1 MAHHALSTPLPAR
14 VGYNAALSPHTGNR
28 AMKSIIASTFVA
40 ALAFASVPATAET
53 STAGDASQPSCAIA
67 TVTGVGGSAQS
78 LREYL
83 ATAEKYRYL
92 ADHPFD
98 CKVSEDSRTS
108 GCTGVTY
115 LRHERVSVYDDSDD
129 QTMVVVAR
137 VELDRGTYPAI
148 ISVPRKDVQCVK

>member
-1 MAHHALSTPLPAR
+1 
-14 VGYNAALSPHTGNR
+14 
-28 AMKSIIASTFVA
+28 MKSIIASTSFVA

-53 STAGDASQPSCAIA
+53 PAAGDASQQSCAIA

-83 ATAEKYRYL
+83 ATPEKYRYL
-92 ADHPFD
+92 ADNPLD
-98 CKVSEDSRTS
+98 CKVAEDSRTS

-115 LRHERVSVYDDSDD
+115 LRHERVSVYDDSDA
-129 QTMVVVAR
+129 QTLVVVAR
-137 VELDRGTYPAI
+137 VELERGTYPVI